1 MVDVCQDV
9 IIREDDCGVDKGIV
23 VSEISE
29 NGQVIEKFSERVK
42 GRFPVRDI
50 LKPGTD
56 EVLISKDHM
65 MTEDDAALLEKFD
78 IHSAEIRTVLTCKAH
93 SGICAKCY
101 GMNLATSK
109 PVGPGEAVGIIG
121 SNGAGKS
128 TLLKLLTHVT
138 APTSGD
144 IDLYGRVASMLEVG
158 TGFHPEMTGRENV
171 YLNGAILGMTRAEI
185 DAKMAEIIEFS
196 EVGDFIDTPVKRYSS
211 GMFVKLAFSVAAH
224 LDSEIMIMD
233 EVLAVG
239 DMKFQKKCLTKMRQ
253 AARRDGKTVLY
264 VSHNMATIRD
274 LCDRC
279 IVLDKGKVIFDG
291 DVDEGIALYLSTKSQ
306 AADFVDYSDFKRDN
320 WFKRDNLRLQ
330 SVRVLVPSVEAIERT
345 QPVRIHCVIKA
356 QESVERVGLRL
367 EVRDEVGN
375 PLATSCLYD
384 LNLHEGDSEFT
395 AQYDLSVLS
404 PGKYSNYFT
413 LFTAG
418 EGGAHTVEDWVPGIQ
433 FRMVD
438 TFTSGHLEWNAKDW
452 GSIRLPEAVLCK
464 ENAE

>member
-1 MVDVCQDV
+1 MSENELMIRVQDV
-9 IIREDDCGVDKGIV
+9 KKQYRLGQIGGGTLRRDLQSWWARKRGKEDPNSLI
-23 VSEISE
+23 
-29 NGQVIEKFSERVK
+29 
-42 GRFPVRDI
+42 
-50 LKPGTD
+50 GTD
-56 EVLISKDHM
+56 QRLIGTTFM
-65 MTEDDAALLEKFD
+65 ALNGVSF
-78 IHSAEIRTVLTCKAH
+78 TVK
-93 SGICAKCY
+93 K
-101 GMNLATSK
+101 
-109 PVGPGEAVGIIG
+109 GEAVGIIG

-138 APTSGD
+138 APSAGD

-171 YLNGAILGMTRAEI
+171 YLNGAILGMTHAEI
-185 DAKMAEIIEFS
+185 DAKMDEIIAFS

-253 AARRDGKTVLY
+253 AAQRDGKTVLY

-279 IVLDKGKVIFDG
+279 IVLDKGKVVFDG
-291 DVDEGIALYLSTKSQ
+291 DVDEAIALYLSTKSQ
-306 AADFVDYSDFKRDN
+306 TSDFVDYSTFKRDN

-330 SVRVLVPSVEAIERT
+330 SVQVQVPSVEAIERS
-345 QPVRIHCVIKA
+345 QPVRMRFVIKA
-356 QESVERVGLRL
+356 KESAGAVGLRF

-375 PLATSCLYD
+375 PLATSCLYG
-384 LNLHEGDSEFT
+384 LQLQSGDNTVT
-395 AQYDLSVLS
+395 ASYDLSVLS

-418 EGGAHTVEDWVPGIQ
+418 EGGIHTVEDWVPGIQ

-438 TFTSGHLEWNAKDW
+438 TFSENQLEWNAKDW
-452 GSIRLPEAVLCK
+452 GAIRLPEAVHCQ
-464 ENAE
+464 EDA